1 MPIVFHLLKHHL
13 PFLKQF
19 VIANKMADI
28 NQLLP
33 QIKTLGES
41 TFDMYTGL
49 INTDTIIEE
58 TTQYLSKLQIY
69 EEPLYKQWITVNN
82 GFRLFDISDETNMT
96 LRYLPQQQYIHLHPS
111 RYAKNTIRIKANA
124 MKTAVA
130 LHVMNFNPTATQMVN
145 EARQFIELSHIK
157 TNSKISE
164 IIKCYELL
172 G

>member
-1 MPIVFHLLKHHL
+1 MPIIFHSLKHHL
-13 PFLKQF
+13 PSLKQL
-19 VIANKMADI
+19 VAANKMVDI

-49 INTDTIIEE
+49 INTETIIEE
-58 TTQYLSKLQIY
+58 TTHYLNSLQVY
-69 EEPLYKQWITVNN
+69 QEPLYEQWIAANN
-82 GFRLFDISDETNMT
+82 GFRLFDISDKTNMT

-130 LHVMNFNPTATQMVN
+130 LHVMNLKPTATQMVN
-145 EARQFIELSHIK
+145 EARQFIELSPIK
-157 TNSKISE
+157 TNGDISE